1 MMRSAQVARDT
12 RETQIQAKL
21 VIDGTGKADINT
33 GIGFFDHMLNLLARQ
48 SLMDIS
54 VLCHGDLQVDSH
66 HTVEDVG
73 IALGQAFAQAMGDKA
88 GITRYGSAYLPMD
101 ETLSLVALDVS
112 GRPYLVFDAQL
123 GAPTLGSFETETA
136 EDFFRA
142 FAFNAGITL
151 HMKVLYGTNTH
162 HKVEALFK
170 GLGRALRAACAID
183 PRESGVP
190 STKGVL

>member
-1 MMRSAQVARDT
+1 MRSAQVARNT

-48 SLMDIS
+48 SLMDMT
-54 VLCHGDLQVDSH
+54 VLCNGDLKVDSH
-66 HTVEDVG
+66 HSVEDVG
-73 IALGQAFAQAMGDKA
+73 IALGQAFAQAMGDKE
-88 GITRYGSAYLPMD
+88 GITRYGSVYLPMD
-101 ETLSLVALDVS
+101 ETLSLVALDIS

-123 GAPTLGSFETETA
+123 DAPTLGSFETETT

-142 FAFNAGITL
+142 FAFHAGITL

-162 HKVEALFK
+162 HKIEALFK
-170 GLGRALRAACAID
+170 GLGRALRAACAVD
-183 PRESGVP
+183 PCESGVP